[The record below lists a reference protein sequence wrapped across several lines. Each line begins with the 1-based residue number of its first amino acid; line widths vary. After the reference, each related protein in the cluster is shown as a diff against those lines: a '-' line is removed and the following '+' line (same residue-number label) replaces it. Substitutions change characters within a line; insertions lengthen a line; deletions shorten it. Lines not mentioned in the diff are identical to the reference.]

1 MKRPIFI
8 KQLIATAF
16 FLLMCA
22 CLPAGAAIRLP
33 EIIGPHMVLQQNSDA
48 LMWGWATPGAK
59 ITVSPGWLRK
69 PLTTRV
75 SSDGRWQLR
84 VPTPAASPKAYSIR
98 FSGDGSRLTVDD
110 VLIGEVWFC
119 SGQSNME
126 MPLHGYLN
134 QPVENA
140 AEAVASAS
148 RYPMIRVAMVEKAAA
163 ETVQDSVASPWLLAT
178 PSNVYDFSA
187 LAYFFARELTD
198 MLNVPV
204 GIIDCSY
211 QGTKIETW
219 MSAERLA
226 GYADVDL
233 AQEKAASIPDFWHR
247 SNLMYNAMLHPLE
260 GYAIRGFLW
269 YQGCSN
275 LDQEQYAERQRD
287 FVEDLRKQ
295 WGDSTLPFL
304 FVELAPYGY
313 GNPDGDR
320 AALFRETQHRAAEII
335 PHSAIV
341 CTSDLIYPNEVV
353 DIHPARKREI
363 AQRLAWL
370 AGDMAYGIEG
380 LPVEYPRFDEMTV
393 EDDCAKLTFTGAPWG
408 LTPHDDMQGF
418 EVAGSDGVF
427 HPAKAY
433 IPFRALHV
441 VLERPEEVD
450 SIKAVRYNFK
460 NFAVG
465 RVHNLMGLPL
475 IPFRTDK

>member
-8 KQLIATAF
+8 RQLIATAI
-16 FLLMCA
+16 LLLLSA
-22 CLPAGAAIRLP
+22 SLPVDAAIRLP
-33 EIIGPHMVLQQNSDA
+33 DIIGSGMVLQQQSDV
-48 LMWGWATPGAK
+48 LLWGWANPGAR

-69 PLTTRV
+69 PLTVRTG
-75 SSDGRWQLR
+75 SDGRWELR
-84 VPTPAASPKAYSIR
+84 VPTPAASTKPYTIR
-98 FSGDGSRLTVDD
+98 FTGDGSRLAIDD

-134 QPVENA
+134 QPVEHA
-140 AEAVASAS
+140 ADAVVSAAH
-148 RYPMIRVAMVEKAAA
+148 YPTIRVAMVEKAAA
-163 ETVQDSVASPWLLAT
+163 ETAQDNVASPWITAN
-178 PSNVYDFSA
+178 PRDAYNFSA
-187 LAYFFARELTD
+187 IGYFFARELSD
-198 MLNVPV
+198 MLHVPV

-219 MSAERLA
+219 MSVERLS
-226 GYADVDL
+226 GYADIDL
-233 AQEKAASIPDFWHR
+233 AKEKADSIPDFWHR

-260 GYAIRGFLW
+260 GYTIRGFLW

-275 LDQEQYAERQRD
+275 MGQAQYAERMRD
-287 FVEDLRKQ
+287 FVGDLRHQ
-295 WGDSTLPFL
+295 WGDDSLPFL

-313 GNPDGDR
+313 GNPEGDV
-320 AALFRETQHRAAEII
+320 AARFREAQQRAAEII

-341 CTSDLIYPNEVV
+341 CTSDLVYPYEVV
-353 DIHPARKREI
+353 DIHPSRKQEV

-370 AGDMAYGIEG
+370 AGDMAYGIAG

-393 EDDCAKLTFTGAPWG
+393 EGDCAKLTFTGAPWG

-441 VLERPEEVD
+441 VVERPDGVD
-450 SIKAVRYNFK
+450 RIESVRYNFK

-465 RVHNLMGLPL
+465 SVHNLMGLPL
-475 IPFRTDK
+475 VPFRTDK